1 MSQKQVDMKIGLDI
15 AWLSIKKIVD
25 RIVLI
30 TGDQDFIPVM
40 KFARKEGIIVY
51 LNCLGHGVSRE
62 LKIHADYIID
72 I

>member
-1 MSQKQVDMKIGLDI
+1 M
-15 AWLSIKKIVD
+15 D

-51 LNCLGHGVSRE
+51 LNHMGHGVNRE
-62 LKIHADYIID
+62 LKVHADYLIP
-72 I
+72 